1 MSSAAAISRLP
12 SVAAKARTLRM
23 LSSQLKIGLCAISGC
38 MAAAS
43 YPVYFSAPI
52 QAITTTSA
60 YLTRYRPAVA
70 TGCSVVTAVVAGGC
84 VI

>member
-1 MSSAAAISRLP
+1 
-12 SVAAKARTLRM
+12 M
-23 LSSQLKIGLCAISGC
+23 LSSQLKIGLCAISGW

-60 YLTRYRPAVA
+60 YLTRYRPTVA
-70 TGCSVVTAVVAGGC
+70 TGCSVVTTAVAGA
-84 VI
+84 V

>member
-1 MSSAAAISRLP
+1 
-12 SVAAKARTLRM
+12 
-23 LSSQLKIGLCAISGC
+23 

-60 YLTRYRPAVA
+60 HLTSYRPAVA
-70 TGCSVVTAVVAGGC
+70 TGCSVVRAVVAGGC
-84 VI
+84 VIRSMVTPFAWFIGSLKA